1 MRRALFVAM
10 SAGLVALGGRAYPP
24 PDYPP
29 AAQPGADIVWVMGE
43 TDDGR
48 MICVGVRQMKDGST
62 VPPLDV
68 AFRRTSRATERENAG
83 R

>member
-1 MRRALFVAM
+1 MQRALLVAM

-29 AAQPGADIVWVMGE
+29 IAQADANIIWAIGE

-48 MICVGVRQMKDGST
+48 MICVGVRQMKDG
-62 VPPLDV
+62 
-68 AFRRTSRATERENAG
+68 RTSPATGRENAS